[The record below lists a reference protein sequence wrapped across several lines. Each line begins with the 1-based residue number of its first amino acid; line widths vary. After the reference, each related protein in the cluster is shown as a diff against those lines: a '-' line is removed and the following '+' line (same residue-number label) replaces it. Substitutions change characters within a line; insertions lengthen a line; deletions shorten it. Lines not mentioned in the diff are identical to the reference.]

1 MLKRIGLLVAAG
13 VLCIVGVMTDSAQA
27 QCVVD
32 TSTPT
37 YANGKFLRY
46 HPCDANGNVKVTGGG
61 GGGGGAVTIAD
72 GAAVAI
78 GATTDAAV
86 TTNAAGTLS
95 AKLRGLVAIFADIW
109 NAVAHSMRVTMVDSA
124 GNEIVVPTAGLT
136 HYLAAAATT
145 NATSVKASAGTLYGL
160 SLSNTT
166 TTVYYL
172 RLYNLAV
179 PPTCSS
185 ATGFVESV
193 PIPPASAAGQVGGR
207 EAQFNIGKAFT
218 TGVAYC
224 ITGGAGSTDNTAAA
238 VGVFVSGLYK

>member
-13 VLCIVGVMTDSAQA
+13 VLCLVWAGAAQA

-61 GGGGGAVTIAD
+61 GGGGGAATIAD
-72 GAAVAI
+72 GADVTQ
-78 GATTDAAV
+78 GATTDAAI
-86 TTNAAGTLS
+86 TTNTTGTIS
-95 AKLRGLVAIFADIW
+95 GKLRGLVAILADIW
-109 NAVAHSMRVTMVDSA
+109 NSTAHTVRVTMTDSA
-124 GNEIVVPTAGLT
+124 GNEVVVPTAGLT

-145 NATSVKASAGTLYGL
+145 NATNIKNAAGTLYGL

-172 RLYNLAV
+172 RLYNLSAA
-179 PPTCSS
+179 PTCSS
-185 ATGFVESV
+185 ATGFVESI

-207 EAQFNIGKAFT
+207 EMQFNIGKAFT
-218 TGVAYC
+218 TGLGYC